1 MGGFEEYSQQ
11 KEDVGYSDRAE
22 ERDGAGVTEDTEP
35 DMSESKS
42 ELESM
47 RESGGLEV
55 AKDLCSMDMSD
66 TISTINQFIYKI
78 KNGYLLN
85 LNSHYQYIID
95 QLKTDY
101 SEHLVKIAPIWSY

>member
-22 ERDGAGVTEDTEP
+22 ERDGAGVTEDTEA

-47 RESGGLEV
+47 RESRSFGSSEGPLFYGYV
-55 AKDLCSMDMSD
+55 RYDKH
-66 TISTINQFIYKI
+66 NQSI
-78 KNGYLLN
+78 
-85 LNSHYQYIID
+85 
-95 QLKTDY
+95 
-101 SEHLVKIAPIWSY
+101 HLQD